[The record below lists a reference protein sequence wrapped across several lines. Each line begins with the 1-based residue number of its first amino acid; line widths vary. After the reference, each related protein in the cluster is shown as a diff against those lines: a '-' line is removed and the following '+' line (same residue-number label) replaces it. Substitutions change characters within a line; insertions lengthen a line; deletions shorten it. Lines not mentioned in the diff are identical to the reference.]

1 MDFHEEEVVC
11 DEGEFKST
19 TQTSTG
25 LKSILRKVMTP
36 QSNVEFSS
44 TSTPL
49 VIDSTSCVL
58 PSNLRQRPLT
68 VTTVTPKKAAVA
80 TISSHIA
87 KINSPLNKL
96 IKTDSNNN
104 NVSKQ
109 CSGSVAPMCG
119 GFVKNNMAF
128 FNKNST
134 PANNTGVSVVKK
146 VNKTATT
153 AREALLRWCHNRT
166 SEYSNVS
173 VDNFSSSWSN
183 GLAFCALIHH
193 FMPDAFDYDI
203 LDAKNARFNFELA
216 FKIAE
221 DKAGIVPLLDVDDMI
236 EMGNSPDWKCVFTYV
251 HSIYQRFKEAA

>member
-1 MDFHEEEVVC
+1 MSSVSVRQQAKSSNITSKIMKLERKFSNSEQQAHQLASASSLSSASSTSSNESFGHTTSSSIKYSQSPKFVHLLQRQMDFHEEEVIC

-25 LKSILRKVMTP
+25 LKSILRKVVAPEPTA
-36 QSNVEFSS
+36 EFSS

-49 VIDSTSCVL
+49 AIDSTSCVL

-87 KINSPLNKL
+87 KTNSPLNKL

-104 NVSKQ
+104 NVPKQ

-134 PANNTGVSVVKK
+134 PANSTGVSVVKK
-146 VNKTATT
+146 
-153 AREALLRWCHNRT
+153 
-166 SEYSNVS
+166 
-173 VDNFSSSWSN
+173 
-183 GLAFCALIHH
+183 
-193 FMPDAFDYDI
+193 
-203 LDAKNARFNFELA
+203 
-216 FKIAE
+216 
-221 DKAGIVPLLDVDDMI
+221 
-236 EMGNSPDWKCVFTYV
+236 
-251 HSIYQRFKEAA
+251 